1 MVLLLSKAPKSGT
14 LRTLRNGRLELIGFG
29 ASLFVDH
36 ARFPSGSYPPSY
48 SRPSTIFCDAKRINC
63 NILLTC
69 LVMAVTI
76 LCVHLM
82 HFRRSS
88 AVGLKCL
95 CPVIRKCGIPM
106 TIRRIQ
112 ERPNESPELDI
123 VLRGSSF
130 RLDKIPFESISD
142 FETIEPRGKSRD
154 CGKKIFSHLKR
165 FREYR

>member
-1 MVLLLSKAPKSGT
+1 MVLFLSKAPKSGT

-76 LCVHLM
+76 LCVHPI

-95 CPVIRKCGIPM
+95 CPVTRKCGIPM

-112 ERPNESPELDI
+112 ERPNESPELDV
-123 VLRGSSF
+123 VLHGSSF
-130 RLDKIPFESISD
+130 RLHKIPFESILD
-142 FETIEPRGKSRD
+142 FETTEPRGKSRD
-154 CGKKIFSHLKR
+154 CGKKILSHLKG
-165 FREYR
+165 FRE